1 LRCVARRASRE
12 LCIDSAEKRGT
23 VTSLDRRFVEEFEC
37 LMCEVERV
45 IQEFPPEMRP
55 ALRDEARVTFRLE
68 LQRRWEELQTR
79 LEGMRGDPAEPAG

>member
-1 LRCVARRASRE
+1 
-12 LCIDSAEKRGT
+12 
-23 VTSLDRRFVEEFEC
+23 VTSLDRKFVEEFER

-68 LQRRWEELQTR
+68 LQKRWEDLQSR
-79 LEGMRGDPAEPAG
+79 LQDIHGDTAEPAG